1 MSDENIENPA
11 DRRRYTRYEATQKAE
26 VFFDPERKL
35 IADIIDLSYEGV
47 CIEAASNA
55 FEHMLPAMDSSGG
68 YDKVPLRLCFDV
80 IKGNYRGLIQL
91 LVSTVYLKSISDDKS
106 QMGLDII
113 DVEDGILELSD
124 YISQLEDG
132 LLLDVKPM
140 G

>member
-35 IADIIDLSYEGV
+35 IADIIDL
-47 CIEAASNA
+47 
-55 FEHMLPAMDSSGG
+55 SSGG